1 MSIQHTIAQKR
12 RNNKN
17 VQKTTYQNHQ
27 NKDCKTPTTVI
38 QKWQNIKTIILET
51 QHMLR

>member
-17 VQKTTYQNHQ
+17 VQKTTG
-27 NKDCKTPTTVI
+27 NKLSEPS
-38 QKWQNIKTIILET
+38 E
-51 QHMLR
+51 